1 MPPTALTLF
10 VVLFALSAILGLRSA
25 YDPSLGQGAL
35 NAVLGS
41 AFLYLAISLLAR
53 TTAAA
58 RAVGALVALAG
69 GVFALYFISQFA
81 YHNYPDTPALIE
93 RLGNQTT
100 FLPPIWLTYLHPNGV
115 ATLLEML
122 LPLAAAL
129 FVSSRRSLVIRV
141 LCALIIIV
149 MLYAIFLTFSRG
161 AWVGLGAAAV
171 LAVALALASR
181 LPRGLATTAIVIIVA
196 AVVGG
201 GLFVLAGGIE
211 RLPFL
216 QSTFAAA
223 ESRLTLY
230 RNALYLASD
239 YAYTGIGLGDTFAMV
254 YSRYSLLIF
263 VPFLTYAHNLFL
275 AVWLG
280 QGLPGLLALA
290 GIVITLYAL
299 VARITRRAAPDA
311 LFHGA
316 WLGVTATLA
325 HGLTD
330 SRQYIESPWA
340 MPALFIAL
348 ALAAALGRLA
358 LREQPFERPRLAARL
373 AVPVVIGAAAVVAA
387 LALNVPLRALWAT
400 NQGAVDETRAE
411 LAPGLDDTQRAELQ
425 ESAIRH
431 YQAALALDP
440 DQPNAN
446 RRLGNLYVA
455 LERYDEAVP
464 LLEKAAAAEPE
475 YPGAVKGL
483 GLAYVWVGRTD
494 DAAQMLARLDNR
506 RDMVNE
512 LYTWSTFQGEQ
523 NRPDLA
529 AYARETADRLD
540 GM

>member
-1 MPPTALTLF
+1 MPPIALTLF
-10 VVLFALSAILGLRSA
+10 VVLFAASAVLGLRPA

-41 AFLYLAISLLAR
+41 AFLYLAIGLLAR

-58 RAVGALVALAG
+58 RAVGALVTLAG

-100 FLPPIWLTYLHPNGV
+100 FLPPIWLMYLHPNGV
-115 ATLLEML
+115 ATLLEVL
-122 LPLAAAL
+122 LPLAVAL
-129 FVSSRRSLVIRV
+129 FLSSRKLPLKI
-141 LCALIIIV
+141 LCAFVIVV
-149 MLYAIFLTFSRG
+149 MLYAVFLTFSRG
-161 AWVGLGAAAV
+161 AWIGLGTAAALV
-171 LAVALALASR
+171 LALALASR
-181 LPRGLATTAIVIIVA
+181 LPRDLAMAAIVAIVVLA
-196 AVVGG
+196 AGGVV
-201 GLFVLAGGIE
+201 FVLAGGIE

-216 QSTFAAA
+216 QSTVAAA

-275 AVWLG
+275 SVWLG
-280 QGLPGLLALA
+280 QGLLGLLALA
-290 GIVITLYAL
+290 GIVVTFYVL
-299 VARITRRAAPDA
+299 VARVTRRAAPDA

-316 WLGVTATLA
+316 WLGVTATLV

-348 ALAAALGRLA
+348 GLTAALGRLA
-358 LREQPFERPRLAARL
+358 LREQPFERPRLAVRL

-387 LALNVPLRALWAT
+387 LALNVPLRALWAA
-400 NQGAVDETRAE
+400 NQGAVDETHAE
-411 LAPGLDDTQRAELQ
+411 LAPGLDETRRAELR
-425 ESAIRH
+425 ESAIQH

-440 DQPNAN
+440 GQPNAS

-464 LLEKAAAAEPE
+464 LLERAAAAEPE

-483 GLAYVWVGRTD
+483 GLAYVWVGRTE
-494 DAAQMLARLDNR
+494 DAARTLARLDNR
-506 RDMVNE
+506 RDIVNE
-512 LYTWSTFQGEQ
+512 LYTWSAFQGEQ

>member
-10 VVLFALSAILGLRSA
+10 VVLFALSAILGLRPA

-53 TTAAA
+53 TTAVA

-100 FLPPIWLTYLHPNGV
+100 FLPPIWLMYLHPNGV
-115 ATLLEML
+115 ATLLEVL

-141 LCALIIIV
+141 LCAFVIVV
-149 MLYAIFLTFSRG
+149 MLYAVFLTFSRG
-161 AWVGLGAAAV
+161 AWIGLGAAAV
-171 LAVALALASR
+171 LAAALALASR
-181 LPRGLATTAIVIIVA
+181 LPRGLATAAIVVIVA
-196 AVVGG
+196 LVAGGVV
-201 GLFVLAGGIE
+201 FVLAGGIE

-280 QGLPGLLALA
+280 QGLLGLVALA
-290 GIVITLYAL
+290 GIVITFYAL
-299 VARITRRAAPDA
+299 VARVTRRAAPDA

-316 WLGVTATLA
+316 WLGVTATLV

-411 LAPGLDDTQRAELQ
+411 LTPGLDDTQRAELQ

-440 DQPNAN
+440 GQPNAS

-464 LLEKAAAAEPE
+464 LLEKAAAAEPD

-494 DAAQMLARLDNR
+494 EAAQTLARLDNR
-506 RDMVNE
+506 RDIINE

-540 GM
+540 GL